1 MWEHFK
7 KGEKTATY
15 CLRRKELSYC
25 AGMKNLSDHLM
36 RIHPL
41 KYTAEADKNKVST
54 VKIDTFVNKIVYSKS
69 HAKKI
74 TYLMAEMLVLD
85 LRPAA
90 TVEGVGFMR
99 LINYLEPN
107 YRVPSA
113 MHMAKCVTEKYEAA
127 KIKLTEMLTEPMHIA
142 LSTDI
147 WTSIATQAY
156 ITATTHFIST
166 N

>member
-1 MWEHFK
+1 M
-7 KGEKTATY
+7 ATC
-15 CLRRKELSYC
+15 CLCHKELSC
-25 AGMKNLSDHLM
+25 CGGMTNLSDHLM
-36 RIHPL
+36 RIHPA

-54 VKIDTFVNKIVYSKS
+54 AKIDTFVNKMVYSKS

-74 TYLMAEMLVLD
+74 TNLMAEMLVLD

-90 TVEGVGFMR
+90 TVEGVGFRR
-99 LINYLEPN
+99 LIKYLKPN
-107 YRVPSA
+107 YRVPSG
-113 MHMAKCVTEKYEAA
+113 MHMAKCVTEKYETA

-156 ITATTHFIST
+156 ITAKTHFIST

>member
-1 MWEHFK
+1 M
-7 KGEKTATY
+7 
-15 CLRRKELSYC
+15 
-25 AGMKNLSDHLM
+25 
-36 RIHPL
+36 
-41 KYTAEADKNKVST
+41 V
-54 VKIDTFVNKIVYSKS
+54 
-69 HAKKI
+69 
-74 TYLMAEMLVLD
+74 EMLVLE

-90 TVEGVGFMR
+90 TVEGVGFRR
-99 LINYLEPN
+99 LLNYLAPN
-107 YRVPSA
+107 YTIRSA